1 MINKLMVIEGD
12 IVANINENK
21 YNKLLNERYKNNNL
35 QLRISPNILGL
46 FCEYVLSNNASIH
59 RSGLVNLRNLL
70 TIMDPNKSFEN
81 NPNLIER
88 YNFCLDV
95 LKSRLDKNLTEKDHI
110 ISDIKGIMN
119 DKYTDLDI
127 ESIGE
132 ISTNNV
138 IWVESE
144 IVPNYLNAS
153 LINNS
158 ILDLQKECTKY
169 ATADPK
175 DLPEYIDNI
184 YKQIDKIYIQKRK
197 NQIDADETDSLFQL
211 SKFEDT
217 TTAIWNRQKST
228 SYKLITG
235 MQSLNHMLGGGF
247 EERRVYCFFGL
258 PGDGK
263 TITLLNLLYQIK
275 KYNPKVQCK
284 DPTKKPCIVL
294 LTMENF
300 IHEEVQTLYNIAV
313 SNESISD
320 RPLSDVLKAI
330 QNSDLFKD
338 PEGNENPIDLFIK
351 FKPINSVTTEY
362 MYKLTE
368 ELNDDGY
375 EVICMLQDYI
385 MRIKSAESSS
395 NTEERVK
402 LGNIINEFKNYAMY
416 YGIPV
421 ITAAQLNREAA
432 KTIDT
437 FRGIGKYDDMIN
449 KIGRANIA
457 ESSQLDFNL
466 DAIIFIAPCWEGEYK
481 WLAFKLI
488 KKRYRADLSQ
498 EETIFFQPFTI
509 GMNAKLMEDMGRIVA
524 ESRNS
529 LNYDPDTNKAAELFE
544 NAAKQPEKNIVN
556 KEDEELYRFN
566 LNAKLN
572 KPIVNN
578 NGKDNGFIGSKQEY
592 DETVGNKISI
602 CYEIPTEE
610 IDQTIYYEHLK
621 ELLKDNNELIDMF
634 KYNEY

>member
-1 MINKLMVIEGD
+1 MSAIN
-12 IVANINENK
+12 NNK
-21 YNKLLNERYKNNNL
+21 YNKLLDNRYKRDNL
-35 QLRISPNILGL
+35 QLRIPPNIIGL
-46 FCEYVLSNNASIH
+46 FCEYVLSDNASIH
-59 RSGLVNLRNLL
+59 RSGLVNLKNLL
-70 TIMDPNKSFEN
+70 TSIDPSKSFEN

-95 LKSRLDKNLTEKDHI
+95 LKSKLEKNLTEKEHI
-110 ISDIKGIMN
+110 ISDVKGVMN
-119 DKYTDLDI
+119 DKYNDLDI
-127 ESIGE
+127 NSIGE
-132 ISTNNV
+132 ISTSNV
-138 IWVESE
+138 IWVEGE
-144 IVPNYLNAS
+144 IVPNYLNAM

-158 ILDLQKECTKY
+158 ILDLQRECAKY

-175 DLPEYIDNI
+175 DIPQHIENI
-184 YKQIDKIYIQKRK
+184 YNQIDKIYTQKRR
-197 NQIDADETDSLFQL
+197 NQIDADDADSLFQL

-217 TTAIWNRQKST
+217 TSATWHSQKST
-228 SYKLITG
+228 SYKLISG

-263 TITLLNLLYQIK
+263 TITLLNLMYQIK

-313 SNESISD
+313 SSEDISE
-320 RPLSDVLKAI
+320 RPLDDVLRAI

-338 PEGNENPIDLFIK
+338 PDGNPNPIDLFIK

-385 MRIKSAESSS
+385 MRIRSAESSA
-395 NTEERVK
+395 NAEERVK

-421 ITAAQLNREAA
+421 ITAAQLNRDAA
-432 KTIDT
+432 RTIDN
-437 FRGIGKYDDMIN
+437 FRGAGKFDDMIN

-488 KKRYRADLSQ
+488 KKRYKADLSPSD
-498 EETIFFQPFTI
+498 TIFFQPFVI
-509 GMNAKLMEDMGRIVA
+509 DMNAKLMEDMGRMVA
-524 ESRNS
+524 ESRSS
-529 LNYDPDTNKAAELFE
+529 LNYDPETNQAAGMFA
-544 NAAKQPEKNIVN
+544 NAVN
-556 KEDEELYRFN
+556 NKDKTKDKKDVEIESRFG
-566 LNAKLN
+566 LNAQLT
-572 KPIVNN
+572 KPIVDP
-578 NGKDNGFIGSKQEY
+578 NGREMGFVGSKQEY
-592 DETVGNKISI
+592 DEKSGNKISI
-602 CYEIPTEE
+602 CTAFAPEEFDVNMYNDYLAEI
-610 IDQTIYYEHLK
+610 LG
-621 ELLKDNNELIDMF
+621 DNKSLYPMF
-634 KYNEY
+634 EYIEVA